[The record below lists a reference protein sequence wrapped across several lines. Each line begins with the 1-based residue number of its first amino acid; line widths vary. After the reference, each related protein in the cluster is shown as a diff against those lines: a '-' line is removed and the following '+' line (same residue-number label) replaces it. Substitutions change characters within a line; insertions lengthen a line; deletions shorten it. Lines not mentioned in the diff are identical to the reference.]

1 MSCLKLTSKLGLTF
15 TSQGQHCAFPPIQF
29 GCTLDRIALVPDVSW
44 GGVSLYLELH
54 VAPHMTS
61 ITQYVKQQ
69 QQSCGRVTADA
80 NAAPPAT
87 QILRCQY
94 VYLCTSK
101 VSTRVSTSPTAKLST
116 ESSL

>member
-1 MSCLKLTSKLGLTF
+1 MSCLKLTSTLGLTF

-54 VAPHMTS
+54 VVPHMTS
-61 ITQYVKQQ
+61 ITQYVEQQ

-87 QILRCQY
+87 QLLRCQY
-94 VYLCTSK
+94 LYL
-101 VSTRVSTSPTAKLST
+101 
-116 ESSL
+116 